1 MAGARE
7 IQSRMKSIRDTMKIT
22 SAMYMISSS
31 KLKRAKTALEQTE
44 PYFYMLQ
51 YTLERIMRHFPDM
64 EHPFFDAHPVKDP
77 ARKRTGYIVVT
88 GDKGMA
94 GAYNH
99 NVIRMAQQE
108 MDAGGGNDTL
118 FIVGQLGYHY
128 FEKKGVHIDTHF
140 HYTAQNP
147 TLGRA
152 RVIAEKVLDLYNRKE
167 LDEVYIIFTKM
178 SDAAH
183 MDAMM
188 TKLLPADR
196 ELFSVP
202 LPADAPMEA
211 LELLPSPKVVIER
224 IIPHYVSGFI
234 YGALVESFASEQNS
248 RMMAMESATASAKEM
263 LKDLQTQY
271 NRVRQAAITQE
282 ITEVISGAKA
292 LRRKKG
298 GAMRR

>member
-7 IQSRMKSIRDTMKIT
+7 IQGRMRSIQDTMKIT
-22 SAMYMISSS
+22 NAMYMISSS
-31 KLKRAKTALEQTE
+31 KLKRAKKALEQTE

-51 YTLERIMRHFPDM
+51 YTLERIMRNFPDM
-64 EHPFFDAHPVKDP
+64 EHPYFDAHPVDDP
-77 ARKRTGYIVVT
+77 AKKRTGYIVIT
-88 GDKGMA
+88 GDKGLA

-99 NVIRMAQQE
+99 NVIKMAQRE

-128 FEKKGVHIDTHF
+128 FEKKGIHIDTHF

-147 TLGRA
+147 SLGRS
-152 RVIAEKVLDLYNRKE
+152 RVIAEKVMNLYEQKE

-183 MDAMM
+183 MDAVM
-188 TKLLPADR
+188 TRLLPVGR
-196 ELFSVP
+196 QLFTVP

-211 LELLPSPKVVIER
+211 MELLPSPKVVIER
-224 IIPHYVSGFI
+224 IIPHFVSGFI
-234 YGALVESFASEQNS
+234 FGALVESFASEQNS
-248 RMMAMESATASAKEM
+248 RMMAMEAATASAKEM
-263 LKDLQTQY
+263 LKDLQIQY